1 MQVLHATFA
10 SGEGKEAV
18 DMLEQLGMEVED
30 YKLIESRTGDLLII
44 NLFNNKVDN
53 LIGQLRNRFDF
64 KNNVNR
70 SLMIFTP
77 DTVIPRDQ
85 EKLRLE
91 IDSATRETIITYAK
105 SESQI
110 NGQLIFLAMVA
121 AVIASMGLII
131 NNTPVIVGAM
141 IIAPVFGPI
150 ATMAIGIVLGD
161 LKLLFKGI
169 IAELVVMAIGV
180 SVGLFFGLIIP
191 NVSINHA
198 LKVRMLPTLPDLLVA
213 LAAGG
218 AGAYALITNIKSQQL
233 VGVVIAAALIP
244 VMATIGIGISLQN
257 LRMIEGAS
265 LLLFGNLF
273 TLLLAIILV
282 FYFKGL
288 KPQWWYAPTANEL
301 VKKSLVILTV
311 SVILLSIPLS
321 VITYNQMVR
330 ENPEEVIKKVYKE
343 YFGDELE
350 SRLLSLTIE
359 GHQIELILNVPVGT
373 DKFYFERLAEKIR
386 ERLGDQYEIMYEII
400 ATQRIRAPQ
409 KTNS

>member
-1 MQVLHATFA
+1 MQVVHATFA
-10 SGEGKEAV
+10 SGEGQEAV
-18 DMLEQLGMEVED
+18 EMLEQLGMEIED
-30 YKLIESRTGDLLII
+30 YKLIESKSGDLLII
-44 NLFNNKVDN
+44 NLLYNKVDT
-53 LIGQLRNRFDF
+53 LIDQLKNRFDF
-64 KNNVNR
+64 THNVNR

-77 DTVIPRDQ
+77 DTVIPRDK
-85 EKLRLE
+85 EKLKMESDR
-91 IDSATRETIITYAK
+91 ATRETIITYAK
-105 SESQI
+105 EQSEIS
-110 NGQLIFLAMVA
+110 GQLVFLAVVA

-131 NNTPVIVGAM
+131 DNTPVIVGAM

-169 IAELVVMAIGV
+169 LVELVVMGIAV
-180 SVGLFFGLIIP
+180 SIGLFFGFIIP

-218 AGAYALITNIKSQQL
+218 AGAYALVTNVKSQQL

-257 LRMIEGAS
+257 FDMIKGAS

-288 KPQWWYAPTANEL
+288 KPQWWYEPTANKL
-301 VKKSLVILTV
+301 IKKSLVILTV
-311 SVILLSIPLS
+311 SVILLTVPLS
-321 VITYNQMVR
+321 VITYDQMIR
-330 ENPEEVIKKVYKE
+330 EKPEEVVREVYRE
-343 YFGDELE
+343 YFGDELD
-350 SRLLSLTIE
+350 SRLLSMKIKDQ
-359 GHQIELILNVPVGT
+359 QIELMLNVPVGT
-373 DKFYFERLAEKIR
+373 DKFYFERLAEKIK
-386 ERLGDQYEIMYEII
+386 ERLGDGYEIVYEII
-400 ATQRIRAPQ
+400 ATQRIKIPVE
-409 KTNS
+409 